1 MCLAISIYYH
11 YVGFGVGAPVSNVGT
26 GDTEG
31 LGVVGAGV
39 GRIVGVEEG
48 LGVGRAVRN
57 SSSVAAPQS
66 GPQFPGPCLSG

>member
-1 MCLAISIYYH
+1 MCLAISH
-11 YVGFGVGAPVSNVGT
+11 FYVGFGVGAPVSNVGT

-31 LGVVGAGV
+31 LGVVGAGD

-66 GPQFPGPCLSG
+66 GPQLPGPCLSG